1 MKEQKIR
8 GFEVVDSAHIKSQMT
23 EGEVK
28 LPMRGDAGSAG
39 YDFFSN
45 ETITLNVGGKHL
57 FWTNIKAYMQQNE
70 LLEIHIRSSLG
81 VKYGLVLSNGTGI
94 IDSSYYGNPENDGNI
109 GISITN
115 RGEAPILVKK
125 GDRIAQGIFKQ
136 YLLADDDQVLHTNR
150 SGGFGSTKR

>member
-1 MKEQKIR
+1 MKEQKVR
-8 GFEVVDSAHIKSQMT
+8 GFEVVNPAHIKIQMT
-23 EGEVK
+23 NDEVK

-115 RGEAPILVKK
+115 RGEAPVLVKK

-136 YLLADDDQVLHTNR
+136 YLLADEDQVLHASR

>member
-1 MKEQKIR
+1 MREQSVR
-8 GFEVVDSAHIKSQMT
+8 GFEVVSPEYLKIQMN
-23 EGEVK
+23 EDEIK
-28 LPMRGDAGSAG
+28 LPLRGDAGSAG

-45 ETITLNVGGKHL
+45 ETITLNVGEKHL
-57 FWTNIKAYMQQNE
+57 FWTNIKAYMKQNE

-94 IDSSYYGNPENDGNI
+94 IDSSYYGNPDNDGNI

-115 RGEAPILVKK
+115 RGEVPVLIKQ

-136 YLLADDDQVLHTNR
+136 YLVADDDQVLHENR

>member
-1 MKEQKIR
+1 MRNQKVR
-8 GFEVVDSAHIKSQMT
+8 GFEIVNPDYMKIHMKEDDIR
-23 EGEVK
+23 

-45 ETITLNVGGKHL
+45 ETITLNVGEKHL

-94 IDSSYYGNPENDGNI
+94 IDSSYYGNSANDGNI

-115 RGEAPILVKK
+115 RGEEPVVIKK

-136 YLLADDDQVLHTNR
+136 YLVADVDQVLHSSR

>member
-45 ETITLNVGGKHL
+45 ETITLNVGEKHL

-115 RGEAPILVKK
+115 RGEAPVLVKK

-136 YLLADDDQVLHTNR
+136 YLLADDDQVLHASR

>member
-1 MKEQKIR
+1 MRAERVR
-8 GFEVVDSAHIKSQMT
+8 GFEVVKPEHFKIQMN
-23 EGEVK
+23 EDEVK

-45 ETITLNVGGKHL
+45 ETITLNVGEKHL
-57 FWTNIKAYMQQNE
+57 FWTNIKAYMKQDE

-94 IDSSYYGNPENDGNI
+94 IDSSYYENPDNDGNI

-115 RGEAPILVKK
+115 RGEAPVLVKQ

-136 YLLADDDQVLHTNR
+136 YLVADDDQVLHSKR